1 MLALLLWF
9 GDFLL
14 SVLHIRTSC
23 EPVEVLV
30 PFTASYV
37 HFEYSDGKGGAACP
51 EDLVRKGSEVELW
64 TGPRASLSLLHGW
77 LSSLW
82 RRAHCGEG
90 LTVEKGTC
98 FPHTLGTLLS
108 LILFDFVGLSKL
120 LFLLRSLS
128 VCSFFKPIY

>member
-64 TGPRASLSLLHGW
+64 TGPRPSLSPSEPAQL
-77 LSSLW
+77 
-82 RRAHCGEG
+82 AA
-90 LTVEKGTC
+90 EKGTC
-98 FPHTLGTLLS
+98 FPHALGTLLS
-108 LILFDFVGLSKL
+108 HLV
-120 LFLLRSLS
+120 
-128 VCSFFKPIY
+128 

>member
-64 TGPRASLSLLHGW
+64 TGPRASLSLLRGW

-82 RRAHCGEG
+82 RRARASVA
-90 LTVEKGTC
+90 LWVL
-98 FPHTLGTLLS
+98 FSLS
-108 LILFDFVGLSKL
+108 FCLILLDLVNYRSSSDRRPCVPFV
-120 LFLLRSLS
+120 
-128 VCSFFKPIY
+128 KPIY